1 MSTSVKNLL
10 LRYRWLVAGLLLI
23 VVVAWLISMGYLV
36 QFENPPMTQQEMD
49 NLNNPPADVV
59 VEVEGYLD
67 AALGFIVAAEQRG
80 RVEGRPLTAS
90 EIEFA
95 SSLGVMDISAVRIVA
110 TANFPVPSDEAFH
123 TEFVGL
129 GLNSSANNGI
139 TLGHTVFV
147 RPRYDADPCVI
158 NHELVH
164 VLQVERLGSTEF
176 VRQVLVAGNV
186 LRNWNNMP
194 LEVEAYALSGGC
206 KR

>member
-1 MSTSVKNLL
+1 MSSAISLL
-10 LRYRWLVAGLLLI
+10 LRYKWLVAGFLLI
-23 VVVAWLISMGYLV
+23 ALIAWLISMGYLV
-36 QFENPPMTQQEMD
+36 QFGSPPMTQQEVD
-49 NLNNPPADVV
+49 NLNNPPAEVV
-59 VEVEGYLD
+59 AEVEGYLD
-67 AALGFIVAAEQRG
+67 AALEFVVTAEQRG
-80 RVEGRPLTAS
+80 KEEGRPLTAS
-90 EIEFA
+90 EMEYA
-95 SSLGVMDISAVRIVA
+95 SGLGLMDISAVRIVA
-110 TANFPVPSDEAFH
+110 TENFPVPSDEAFH

-129 GLNSSANNGI
+129 RLNSSANNGI